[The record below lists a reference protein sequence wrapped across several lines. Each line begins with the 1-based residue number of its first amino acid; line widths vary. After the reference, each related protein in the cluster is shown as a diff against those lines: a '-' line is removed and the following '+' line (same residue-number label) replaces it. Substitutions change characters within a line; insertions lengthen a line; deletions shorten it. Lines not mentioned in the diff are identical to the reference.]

1 MSFERD
7 LLAGPAAAAPGV
19 ISAAASARG
28 LPRLL
33 RGLSFGVAGDLDG
46 HVEAYGPLPA
56 PRELGARTLIKLVE
70 HSGLCGRGGAAFPT
84 ATKMRAV
91 RAARGRPIV
100 VANGCESEP
109 ISAKDALL
117 LHELPHLVLDGAT
130 LAARAVGADELIIA
144 FEESNSTARRSL
156 EYALAQRRDP
166 VRVELFVAGERF
178 LSGQETALVSQIN
191 GGPPKPTFTPP
202 RPTDRGVRRR
212 PTLIHNVETLA
223 HLALIAR
230 HGAEWFRALG
240 TGDEPGSRL
249 VTVAGAVGAPGVYEI
264 ECATS
269 LRTLLGAAGGT
280 SAELGGLLI
289 GGYFGSWLP
298 AAAIG
303 ALDLSRASLARHGAA
318 LGCGVLV
325 ALPASSCPVAE
336 TVRIAIY
343 LATETAGQCG
353 PCVHGTAAIARTL
366 HGIAE
371 GKAPRNAFADL
382 RRWTAELP
390 GRGACHHPSG
400 LVRFV
405 STALSTFAEQFD
417 DHARHGPCRRCDGD
431 PVLEFPAS
439 ALALA

>member
-1 MSFERD
+1 MSTAAT
-7 LLAGPAAAAPGV
+7 AGD
-19 ISAAASARG
+19 

-33 RGLSFGVAGDLDG
+33 RGLSFGAPADLDG
-46 HVEAYGPLPA
+46 HLEAYGPLPA
-56 PRELGARTLIKLVE
+56 PRELGARALIKLVE

-117 LHELPHLVLDGAT
+117 LHELPHLVLDGAA
-130 LAARAVGADELIIA
+130 LAARAVGADEVIIA

-156 EYALAQRRDP
+156 EDALAQRRAARFDP
-166 VRVELFVAGERF
+166 LRVELFVADERF

-191 GGPPKPTFTPP
+191 GGPAKPTFTPP

-230 HGAEWFRALG
+230 HGAEWFRGLG
-240 TGDEPGSRL
+240 TEDEPGSRL
-249 VTVAGAVGAPGVYEI
+249 VTVAGAVSAPGVYEI

-269 LRTLLGAAGGT
+269 LRTLLSAAGGT

-303 ALDLSRASLARHGAA
+303 QLDLSRTSLARHGAA

-371 GKAPRNAFADL
+371 GKAPRTAFADL
-382 RRWTAELP
+382 GRWTAELP

-417 DHARHGPCRRCDGD
+417 DHARHGPCRGCDGD
-431 PVLEFPAS
+431 PVLPFPAS